1 MSIHATN
8 PYATTDRDRALAQ
21 QRQDREDR
29 EAGAAAEQQR
39 RDEENAKLRAAR
51 LQAIDD
57 RKAAERAE
65 RLAADDQAFVADL
78 RRGYLA
84 SDPMATEESFVADLP
99 EIRRQAR
106 IAAAV
111 NGPNDGELARQRQQA
126 HDAF

>member
-1 MSIHATN
+1 V
-8 PYATTDRDRALAQ
+8 
-21 QRQDREDR
+21 
-29 EAGAAAEQQR
+29 
-39 RDEENAKLRAAR
+39 
-51 LQAIDD
+51 
-57 RKAAERAE
+57 
-65 RLAADDQAFVADL
+65 ADDQAFVAEF